1 MDDGFLDSHSII
13 KPPKDGFV
21 NKIRKKRIIVDSRDR
36 NTDRFPAP
44 SKYDIKFDEE
54 VNDVVSIEMINAVFP
69 FNEYNVTSYNNI
81 LSIKRGNSQTDTVEQ
96 IVIEPGQYTPET
108 LIDVINSLLIQNH
121 IDLVLKYNLTT
132 KKITAISTI
141 NITIQC
147 LDDQTVNYA
156 EGVFISQYIPG
167 SIGKIL
173 GLAIS
178 NYTIES
184 QNSFEFPFT
193 MDFPTPPYIIMYLQR
208 AKVLFSKNNKAH
220 NAFAVIQ
227 DNMKNSDEERVKK
240 NFYPPIAN
248 MSTLSFKFVDYFGNL
263 YDFQNK
269 EHRFELIV
277 EECKQMPKYT
287 IT

>member
-96 IVIEPGQYTPET
+96 IFIEPGQYTPET
-108 LIDVINSLLIQNH
+108 LIHVINNNLLLQDICSF
-121 IDLVLKYNLTT
+121 IYNQTT
-132 KKITAISTI
+132 KKITARATDQLTI
-141 NITIQC
+141 YC
-147 LDDQTVNYA
+147 KDEQTVNYA
-156 EGVFISQYIPG
+156 EGVYISQYIPG

-173 GLAIS
+173 GLGVS
-178 NYTIES
+178 DYTIRAAS
-184 QNSFEFPFT
+184 NFEFPFT